1 MEKVNSLTAKNIT
14 FQQEFEQLKPGI
26 DQLVQDLDGMKVKE
40 DESKVHLKKKISYL
54 SKIAKYKAKNQ
65 AFNRIRQ
72 RKRIK
77 KEKEKEQYKAKVKL

>member
-1 MEKVNSLTAKNIT
+1 MEKVNSLTAKNTT
-14 FQQEFEQLKPGI
+14 FFQEFEQLKPGI

-54 SKIAKYKAKNQ
+54 SKNKAINQ

-77 KEKEKEQYKAKVKL
+77 KEKEKEQYKAIVKL